1 MYQDAFVPAKGIY
14 MLNHSV
20 GRMPRTAREHTEKAF
35 FSAWE
40 SGQPDA
46 WGLWLEG
53 LAEFRNA
60 LAELFNSDPSYFC
73 PQTNISSAV
82 TKTLYALPPKRGKN
96 VILMTENDFPSVGFT
111 LQQAERQGYQI
122 RFLPASADVQQ
133 LDTWAEALTQ
143 DVHTVLITHVH
154 FNTSKL
160 IPVAEITQLCRQR
173 EITSIVDIAQSSGIV
188 PIDLQQWQADIVVG
202 SCVKWL
208 CGGPGA
214 GFLWVAPDV
223 VSSLEPLDVGWF
235 SHQNPLEFDIHH
247 FQYADDT
254 SRFWGGTPSV
264 LSYVVASNSIN
275 LIHKIGVKTIRAHN
289 QTLTQAIIDNI
300 DPDCAV
306 TPTIPKHR
314 GGTLVLKFP
323 NQEQVQQALNEAGV
337 LFDVRPLGLRLSP
350 HIYNNRQEI
359 ETVISCLPR

>member
-14 MLNHSV
+14 LLNHSV
-20 GRMPRTAREHTEKAF
+20 GRMPHSTREHTEKHF
-35 FSAWE
+35 FEAWE
-40 SGQPDA
+40 RGQPDA
-46 WGLWLEG
+46 WSLWLEG
-53 LAEFRNA
+53 LAEFKNA
-60 LAELFNSDPSYFC
+60 LAELFNGEASHFC
-73 PQTNISSAV
+73 PQTNISSVV
-82 TKTLYALPPKRGKN
+82 TKTLYALPPKPGKN
-96 VILMTENDFPSVGFT
+96 VILISENDFPSVGFAI
-111 LQQAERQGYQI
+111 QQAERQGYRI
-122 RFLPASADVQQ
+122 RFLPAEADVQQ
-133 LDTWAEALTQ
+133 LDTWDDALTD

-160 IPVAEITQLCRQR
+160 IPVGAITQLCRLR
-173 EITSIVDIAQSSGIV
+173 DITSIVDIAQSSGIV

-214 GFLWVAPDV
+214 GFIWVDPQV
-223 VSSLEPLDVGWF
+223 VTTLEPLDVGWF
-235 SHQNPLEFDIHH
+235 SHQNPMEFDIHH

-264 LSYVVASNSIN
+264 LPYVVASNSIN

-289 QTLTQAIIDNI
+289 QTLTQALIDSI
-300 DPDCAV
+300 DPGCVV
-306 TPTIPKHR
+306 TPTDAKAR

-323 NQEQVQQALNEAGV
+323 NQDQVQEALNEAGV

-350 HIYNNRQEI
+350 HIYNTHAEI
-359 ETVISCLPR
+359 ETVISCLPH